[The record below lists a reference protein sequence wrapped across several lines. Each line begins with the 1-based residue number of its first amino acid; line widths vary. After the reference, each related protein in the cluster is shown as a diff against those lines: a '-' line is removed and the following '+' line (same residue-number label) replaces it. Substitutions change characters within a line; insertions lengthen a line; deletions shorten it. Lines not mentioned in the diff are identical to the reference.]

1 MHAVMLDVDTL
12 AADPDLSPIESAVD
26 TLTCHDSTA
35 PSEVV
40 SRLKGADIVITN
52 KVVITRDIITALPD
66 LKLICT
72 VGTGTDHIDVAAAKE
87 HGVNVRNVK
96 GFGTSSIAQHT
107 MMLMLSLAGHLL
119 SYRHGLTHGEWSSE
133 VSFTHRLKLMTLLEG
148 RHLVI
153 VGHGD
158 IGTQVA
164 HLAKAFGMRVTFS
177 ARPGQVNDPRPSL
190 LSLLPSA
197 DVLSLHCP
205 LTPETEELIDAV
217 ALATLPKGALL
228 INCARGKV
236 IDNKAALAAL
246 VEGHLGG
253 LALDTLDQEPPAQE
267 HPMLAALRDD
277 RYNLILTPHSAWTSP
292 EARTMLINEIAH
304 NISTFEGH

>member
-35 PSEVV
+35 PSDVV
-40 SRLKGADIVITN
+40 SRLESADIAITN
-52 KVVITRDIITALPD
+52 KVVITRDIITALPN

-87 HGVNVRNVK
+87 HGVDVRNVK

-107 MMLMLSLAGHLL
+107 MMLMLSLAGRLL
-119 SYRHGLTHGEWSSE
+119 PYRQGLTHGEWSSE
-133 VSFTHRLKLMTLLEG
+133 VSFTQRLKLMTLLEG

-153 VGHGD
+153 VGHGH
-158 IGTQVA
+158 IGTYVA
-164 HLAKAFGMRVTFS
+164 RLAEAFGMRVTFS
-177 ARPGQVNDPRPSL
+177 ARPGNPNDSRPTLSSL
-190 LSLLPSA
+190 LSSA

-205 LTPETEELIDAV
+205 LTPETEGLIDAA
-217 ALATLPKGALL
+217 ALAALPKGALL

-236 IDNKAALAAL
+236 IDNQAALIAL
-246 VEGHLGG
+246 TTGHLGG
-253 LALDTLDQEPPAQE
+253 LALDTLDQEPPEQQ
-267 HPMLAALRDD
+267 HPTLAALRND
-277 RYNLILTPHSAWTSP
+277 RYNLIMTPHSAWASP
-292 EARTMLINEIAH
+292 EARDILINNIAH
-304 NISTFEGH
+304 NIATFNVR

>member
-1 MHAVMLDVDTL
+1 MHAVMLDIDTL

-40 SRLKGADIVITN
+40 SRLQGADIVITN

-87 HGVNVRNVK
+87 HGVEVRNVK
-96 GFGTSSIAQHT
+96 GFGTPSIAQHT
-107 MMLMLSLAGHLL
+107 MMLMLGLAGRLL
-119 SYRHGLTHGEWSSE
+119 PYRHGLVNGEWSNE
-133 VSFTHRLKLMTLLEG
+133 VSFTQRLKLMTLLEG

-158 IGTQVA
+158 IGSAVA
-164 HLAKAFGMRVTFS
+164 RLAEAFGMKVTFA
-177 ARPGQVNDPRPSL
+177 ARPGKQDDTRPA
-190 LSLLPSA
+190 LSTLLPSA

-205 LTPETEELIDAV
+205 LTPETEGLIDAE

-236 IDNKAALAAL
+236 IDNSAALAAL
-246 VEGHLGG
+246 KSGHLGG
-253 LALDTLDQEPPAQE
+253 LALDTLDQEPPSQD
-267 HPMLAALRDD
+267 HPTLAALRED
-277 RYNLILTPHSAWTSP
+277 RYNLVITPHSAWAST
-292 EARTMLINEIAH
+292 EARDTLISTIAH
-304 NISTFEGH
+304 NISTFNAK